1 MNVFLCNIV
10 LIKVS
15 FWVYQTSCFQNEALS
30 VSYHLNEEVHYKRE
44 VWSKY
49 HYDDGVQQLTDTLR
63 DSYYSCV
70 DT

>member
-1 MNVFLCNIV
+1 MKV
-10 LIKVS
+10 L
-15 FWVYQTSCFQNEALS
+15 FQVYQTSCFQNRALS

-44 VWSKY
+44 VRSKH

-63 DSYYSCV
+63 DSCYNGV